1 MQFPSEDL
9 VNIDSDNN
17 NNENTSSGTLVGYS
31 NISLSVNREYDKE
44 LKGQNMKSLR
54 IKLKEDIFSGRVM
67 SWNAFEN

>member
-1 MQFPSEDL
+1 MTFPAEDF
-9 VNIDSDNN
+9 INN
-17 NNENTSSGTLVGYS
+17 NGSNDINANEPLLGYS

-44 LKGQNMKSLR
+44 LKGQNMKALR

>member
-1 MQFPSEDL
+1 MQFPFEDL
-9 VNIDSDNN
+9 VNIDSDINQN
-17 NNENTSSGTLVGYS
+17 SNSNSEPLVGYS

>member
-1 MQFPSEDL
+1 MTFPSEDFI
-9 VNIDSDNN
+9 NSDECSNT
-17 NNENTSSGTLVGYS
+17 NNEPLLGYS

-44 LKGQNMKSLR
+44 LKGQNMKALR

>member
-1 MQFPSEDL
+1 MQFTSSDL
-9 VNIDSDNN
+9 VNTPSTA
-17 NNENTSSGTLVGYS
+17 NEFLFGYS

-67 SWNAFEN
+67 SWNAFENY